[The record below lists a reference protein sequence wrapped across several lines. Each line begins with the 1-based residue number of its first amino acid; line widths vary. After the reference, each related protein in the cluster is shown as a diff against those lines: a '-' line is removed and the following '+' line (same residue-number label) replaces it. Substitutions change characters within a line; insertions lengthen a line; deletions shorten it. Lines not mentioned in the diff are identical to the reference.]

1 MDSTFSC
8 SQCPSVWA
16 NQDLLDK
23 HILNR
28 HTEHECDVC
37 KKTFPF
43 SSTLINHKR
52 SHTGEKPFKCD
63 VCNKPFTTNSGLYH
77 HKKRHTEGKAFQC
90 YVCYKTFLTRSN
102 LLSHI
107 IIHTDEKPYQC
118 DVCGNHFVRNSELIS
133 HKIIHTGHKLFQC
146 GDCDRTF
153 YRVNNLNTH
162 RRESHKKK
170 SSKDSITGI
179 NSKEFIKHEIK
190 AEETIDEDP
199 LLFQVETPT
208 FIKVEQQV
216 DVEIKKEIYT

>member
-37 KKTFPF
+37 KKTFPY
-43 SSTLINHKR
+43 SSVLINHKR

-63 VCNKPFTTNSGLYH
+63 VCNKPFTTYSGLYT
-77 HKKRHTEGKAFQC
+77 HKKIK
-90 YVCYKTFLTRSN
+90 
-102 LLSHI
+102 
-107 IIHTDEKPYQC
+107 HTDEKSYQC
-118 DVCGNHFVRNSELIS
+118 DICGNHFARKSELIS
-133 HKIIHTGHKLFQC
+133 HKIMHTGLFQC
-146 GDCDRTF
+146 GDCDRIF

-162 RRESHKKK
+162 RRESHKKI
-170 SSKDSITGI
+170 SSKDSFTGI